1 MRLEN
6 NYTEILTALIN
17 KQNSEG
23 LTALHYASF
32 RGNIKIINILI
43 QNGADISLVGIKGS
57 SVMHLAAKGNQP
69 SSLVLFKEKYKQS
82 INILDN
88 AEDTPLHVAAENG
101 CDLALTFLLSWN
113 ANPNCQNKVGYTP
126 LHLAVI
132 NGRVKAIKKLM
143 QKGAD
148 PSLKD
153 YKQNK
158 SCVQYATETKNQR
171 LIELFK
177 ERNICEIL
185 FFRPKIAKMKH
196 SKINMIFY
204 IIMTIIISIMTLF
217 VILPYI
223 NSLFVTFVFI
233 ILFIFNAV
241 LYILLFASDPG
252 KIKASVSL
260 PSLLSHIEENINDY
274 CPYCIT
280 KKTSTTKH
288 CIICGV
294 CIDGFDHHCFWVG
307 NCIGTNNYSIFLIFL
322 ISEIIF
328 IFLNLIESVI
338 CKICFFI
345 FI

>member
-158 SCVQYATETKNQR
+158 SCVQYATETLKDLNGDYNKYKPNEENGYITINFAN
-171 LIELFK
+171 LPAKIGEVDGHKVVLLKPLTYMNLSGDSIGPLAGFFK
-177 ERNICEIL
+177 
-185 FFRPKIAKMKH
+185 
-196 SKINMIFY
+196 
-204 IIMTIIISIMTLF
+204 ISADH
-217 VILPYI
+217 VI
-223 NSLFVTFVFI
+223 
-233 ILFIFNAV
+233 V
-241 LYILLFASDPG
+241 LCDDITQNPG
-252 KIKASVSL
+252 KLRIR
-260 PSLLSHIEENINDY
+260 LLRPPPPGKQSGPRRRRTG
-274 CPYCIT
+274 CR
-280 KKTSTTKH
+280 
-288 CIICGV
+288 
-294 CIDGFDHHCFWVG
+294 
-307 NCIGTNNYSIFLIFL
+307 
-322 ISEIIF
+322 
-328 IFLNLIESVI
+328 
-338 CKICFFI
+338 
-345 FI
+345 